1 MMAETLGERVA
12 APSYGLRREGRPRN
26 AAKYGVEPRM
36 AVAAGFVEQKIT
48 HATRTDAVGR

>member
-1 MMAETLGERVA
+1 MAETLGERVA